1 MYGWYE
7 VKNNL
12 ILPEQPVQLSDNDGN
27 EATFV
32 IEALKEFQEAL
43 DGLECRLRD
52 IEDSAA
58 IIEGALEAARQFY
71 RADRAYVLEID
82 SELHVGVNTYEC
94 TEGKKETE
102 SVYQQRIPLELLPRL
117 EQALKQ
123 NQPLIIRDIEEIR
136 GKYPSEYE
144 ELKRQ
149 GIGSLIATPFSKR
162 INSGFIVVDNPK
174 KYGED
179 PRMLLLLSYV
189 IVLELNEIKQKR
201 SLDMAEKRVSK
212 QAPKE
217 IYVNMFGR
225 FEVIAA
231 DGVLNDDDFSAEQG
245 CNLLAYLI
253 MNRRNGCSA
262 RLLCEALWPDMD
274 SDDPYN
280 AIKSAVYRL
289 RSTLSCVG
297 LRELIMASHG
307 TFVLNPEYSII
318 TDIDRFDEA
327 CRKIGAA
334 TKPEN
339 LKRLYQ
345 SVMSL
350 YRGSLL
356 SGHDSF
362 QWILPK
368 AVYYQNKYLQLL
380 KDYIG
385 VLNQAKDY
393 LEIQRIASE
402 ALTIDMQNG
411 DIHFYM
417 IQAILDQGNRS
428 VARMQFRQAE
438 RFMDDEQVKVIRQ
451 RLQNRRALGA

>member
-1 MYGWYE
+1 MITEADLKSIENQTVDMVENGLQE
-7 VKNNL
+7 FRS
-12 ILPEQPVQLSDNDGN
+12 ILN
-27 EATFV
+27 E
-32 IEALKEFQEAL
+32 
-43 DGLECRLRD
+43 LECKLRD
-52 IEDSAA
+52 IENSDA
-58 IIEGALEAARQFY
+58 IIEGALEAAICFY

-82 SELHVGVNTYEC
+82 PELQIGVNTYEC
-94 TEGKKETE
+94 SKEKSSTE
-102 SVYQQRIPLELLPRL
+102 SLRPQRIPIELIPRL

-123 NQPLIIRDIEEIR
+123 NQPLIIQAIEDIEE
-136 GKYPSEYE
+136 KYPSGYE
-144 ELKRQ
+144 ELRQ
-149 GIGSLIATPFSKR
+149 QGTQSLVATPFSKR
-162 INSGFIVVDNPK
+162 INAGFIVVDNPK

-179 PRMLLLLSYV
+179 PGMLLLLSYV
-189 IVLELNEIKQKR
+189 IVLELNEIEQKR
-201 SLDMAEKRVSK
+201 SLDMAGKRIS
-212 QAPKE
+212 QQNPKE
-217 IYVNMFGR
+217 VYINMFGR
-225 FEVIAA
+225 MEVISAN
-231 DGVLNDDDFSAEQG
+231 GVLSDDDFSAEQG
-245 CNLLAYLI
+245 CNLLAYLVI
-253 MNRRNGCSA
+253 NRRNGCSA

-297 LRELIMASHG
+297 MRDLIMASHG

-318 TDIDRFDEA
+318 TDVDRFDEA
-327 CRKIGAA
+327 CRKISTT
-334 TKPEN
+334 TKTEN

-356 SGHDSF
+356 LGHDSF

-380 KDYIG
+380 KNYIG

-393 LEIQRIASE
+393 LEIQRVASE

-417 IQAILDQGNRS
+417 ICAILDQGNRS
-428 VARMQFRQAE
+428 AARRQFRQAE
-438 RFMDDEQVKVIRQ
+438 QYMDDEQIRLIRQ
-451 RLQNRRALGA
+451 RLQSRTVSNV

>member
-1 MYGWYE
+1 M
-7 VKNNL
+7 
-12 ILPEQPVQLSDNDGN
+12 I
-27 EATFV
+27 
-32 IEALKEFQEAL
+32 
-43 DGLECRLRD
+43 
-52 IEDSAA
+52 
-58 IIEGALEAARQFY
+58 
-71 RADRAYVLEID
+71 
-82 SELHVGVNTYEC
+82 
-94 TEGKKETE
+94 
-102 SVYQQRIPLELLPRL
+102 
-117 EQALKQ
+117 
-123 NQPLIIRDIEEIR
+123 
-136 GKYPSEYE
+136 
-144 ELKRQ
+144 
-149 GIGSLIATPFSKR
+149 
-162 INSGFIVVDNPK
+162 
-174 KYGED
+174 
-179 PRMLLLLSYV
+179 YV
-189 IVLELNEIKQKR
+189 IVLELNEIRQKR

-297 LRELIMASHG
+297 LRDLIMASHG
-307 TFVLNPEYSII
+307 TFVLNPEYSLI
-318 TDIDRFDEA
+318 TDVDRFEEA
-327 CRKIGAA
+327 YRKIGAA

-368 AVYYQNKYLQLL
+368 RC
-380 KDYIG
+380 I
-385 VLNQAKDY
+385 
-393 LEIQRIASE
+393 IRIS
-402 ALTIDMQNG
+402 IC
-411 DIHFYM
+411 
-417 IQAILDQGNRS
+417 S
-428 VARMQFRQAE
+428 C
-438 RFMDDEQVKVIRQ
+438 
-451 RLQNRRALGA
+451 